1 MQNGKRGAGVVRV
14 HNILADRR
22 ILRSQGGVSVTRRT
36 AERSVSGIAK
46 NRCAIYGEI
55 TRFSGKVTRRKCAG
69 IQKTDQLSV
78 GTGRLAPQMMTFMH
92 LVGVPPLRAEL
103 IVATTEQPA
112 LARPVVLLVPLL
124 LLPAIIDN
132 VPAAVRTTIT
142 TIAAGQWC

>member
-1 MQNGKRGAGVVRV
+1 MIDGWGMCRMGKEVRV

-78 GTGRLAPQMMTFMH
+78 GTGRLAPQMMTRKGGNPR
-92 LVGVPPLRAEL
+92 VPQDQRPPL
-103 IVATTEQPA
+103 
-112 LARPVVLLVPLL
+112 
-124 LLPAIIDN
+124 
-132 VPAAVRTTIT
+132 IT
-142 TIAAGQWC
+142 TL